1 MKHYDVIILGGGAG
15 GLMCAAQLRQK
26 STLSIAIIEGNNRP
40 ALKLKASGGG
50 KCNLTNVEVD
60 ESHYLGDQ
68 SLIKHVLSAFPQKAL
83 LEYFRE
89 GGLRPVIRK
98 ERYYF
103 CPKSSDEVISILM
116 GKAHGCD
123 VLLGHKI
130 LSVEGHNPFVV
141 STERGKFSADKIVV
155 ATGGASYKEL
165 GASDIGL
172 KIAQSYGIKT
182 VPFSPAL
189 VGLTLQPKEFWMKEL
204 SGISCRAR
212 IHVAGKTLDED
223 LLFAHKG
230 ISGLVVLSAS
240 LYWFKGEIVID
251 FLPDFDLDTIKKEKN
266 KIDGLKI
273 GIVGDLKYGRTVY
286 SLLYAL
292 SNYDVDIRLI
302 SPESLKIRSDSIY
315 EIQKKISLKESTN
328 LDEFID
334 ELDVI
339 YVTRIQK
346 ERFPDEEEYQKVRG
360 SYKIGLDVVNKMK
373 ENAIILHPLPRVDEI
388 STDVDSTK
396 QAKYFQQA
404 EYGKFTRAA
413 LLSLVLNEKSL

>member
-15 GLMCAAQLRQK
+15 GLMCAAQLRQN
-26 STLSIAIIEGNNRP
+26 SSLSIAIIEGNNRP

-60 ESHYLGDQ
+60 ENHYLGDQ

-103 CPKSSDEVISILM
+103 CPKSSDEVISILI
-116 GKAHGCD
+116 GKAQGCD
-123 VLLGHKI
+123 VLLGHQI

-141 STERGKFSADKIVV
+141 TTERGKFSADKIVV

-172 KIAQSYGIKT
+172 RIAQSYGIKT

-212 IHVAGKTLDED
+212 IRVAGKTLDED

-251 FLPDFDLDTIKKEKN
+251 FLPDFDLNTIKKEK
-266 KIDGLKI
+266 KIISTAIPLPKRLLKAFLDAVGLEDKACNR
-273 GIVGDLKYGRTVY
+273 L
-286 SLLYAL
+286 SLSEWEKLSTIQRYAMAPSGTFGL
-292 SNYDVDIRLI
+292 SKAEACRGGVAC
-302 SPESLKIRSDSIY
+302 E
-315 EIQKKISLKESTN
+315 EIDPKTMESTRIKG
-328 LDEFID
+328 LYFIGETVD
-334 ELDVI
+334 VTGELGG
-339 YVTRIQK
+339 YNFQWA
-346 ERFPDEEEYQKVRG
+346 F
-360 SYKIGLDVVNKMK
+360 SSAVVC
-373 ENAIILHPLPRVDEI
+373 ASSITL
-388 STDVDSTK
+388 
-396 QAKYFQQA
+396 
-404 EYGKFTRAA
+404 
-413 LLSLVLNEKSL
+413 